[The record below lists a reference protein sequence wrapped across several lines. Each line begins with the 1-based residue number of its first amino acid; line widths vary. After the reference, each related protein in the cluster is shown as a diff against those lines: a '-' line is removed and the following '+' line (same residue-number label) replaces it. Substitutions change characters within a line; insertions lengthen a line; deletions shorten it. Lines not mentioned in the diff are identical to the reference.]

1 MAEKASKKSKRPEP
15 KKKMKKSYQQEDEDV
30 EESNDFESVMPQ
42 QQQQVEEAEEEVLKL
57 PPMSTEYAQKKALPM
72 KQKQAK
78 FESEPFD
85 MFRTKQPQSLPAKM
99 IRQAPS
105 KANYFAQ
112 EQYQV
117 ETKMLDIKS
126 DDFPGAFVPLPPITS
141 TENLNKILQTKLQSP
156 TIKAFKV
163 NQ

>member
-15 KKKMKKSYQQEDEDV
+15 TRKMKKSYQPEDEDV

-42 QQQQVEEAEEEVLKL
+42 QQQRIEEAEEEVLKL
-57 PPMSTEYAQKKALPM
+57 PPMSTEYGQKKALPT
-72 KQKQAK
+72 KQKQTK

-117 ETKMLDIKS
+117 EIKS

-141 TENLNKILQTKLQSP
+141 TQNLNEILQTKLQSL

-163 NQ
+163 NR